1 MNLFNLDANMIDPN
15 IVYLLLVVGLWVAI
29 MALYTPGT
37 GLLEVIAFLA
47 LGGSVILLG
56 VMPTNWWAVLLLV
69 VGVLSFH
76 VIPFLKP
83 EWSSWSIGGLAL
95 QAAGGIFL
103 FSGRGVPWFL
113 IPVTIAIALVYHYA
127 ILMPTLKTL
136 RQAPVL
142 NEDDLLLGVEG
153 RVVQPID
160 PIGVVHVHG
169 ENWTATSDAPIEAGE
184 EVVVLER
191 DGLQLRVEALKHK
204 RTPIAQEEAQQ
215 NGS

>member
-1 MNLFNLDANMIDPN
+1 
-15 IVYLLLVVGLWVAI
+15 
-29 MALYTPGT
+29 
-37 GLLEVIAFLA
+37 
-47 LGGSVILLG
+47 
-56 VMPTNWWAVLLLV
+56 
-69 VGVLSFH
+69 
-76 VIPFLKP
+76 
-83 EWSSWSIGGLAL
+83 
-95 QAAGGIFL
+95 
-103 FSGRGVPWFL
+103 
-113 IPVTIAIALVYHYA
+113 
-127 ILMPTLKTL
+127 MPTLKTL